1 MKRKK
6 SMPNH
11 LLMSRGLSRIILAFV
26 CAIIYICGNV
36 LAVPTTYASGVPGG
50 NISDPVVR
58 AVDIAKPAV
67 VRILAKVSGRLTVDF
82 PTTTGTILSV
92 TFPQNGRPYEAQYTG
107 SGAFISAHGDVLTA
121 NHLVQPP
128 PDLLYER
135 AAPDIADFVNAH
147 SNQPITPADAFA
159 QLSNGFWKSQAE
171 YNTPTMR
178 VYLGTDF
185 TGQVKNT
192 TTLADMP
199 QGTYADADGILKT
212 RDFEHGDTAIIH
224 VNMPD
229 TPSIKL
235 GDSTNV
241 EPQDQLTM
249 IGFPG
254 NGDILMQNARTL
266 TDAANPS
273 TGFLTASLNKVYVSA
288 LKQSTNGAPLI
299 QVGGNV
305 EHGDSGGPVL
315 DNNGDIIGVASF
327 VGSDTPSG
335 TGFLQASSTA
345 QQMVNELH
353 LNTQPGKFESA
364 WSQAF
369 AAYSSTDAGHWH
381 LAQQQMQKLQADYP
395 NFRAIQ
401 PFLDYATTQASKETA
416 TSTNPFTN
424 LSLAIGI
431 ALMALV
437 LIFLVLFLVRRKR
450 GPQVA
455 LATQS
460 ALYQSPHG
468 SLPEIEPI
476 SPSGGMVPIDLRDGA
491 SQDSSTIP
499 DSQFSQPRAMQS
511 PPPMPQTPTPVA
523 SYNASQSGPVPVGPD
538 QPPLNPWSQQIGY
551 ASAPVYGQQ
560 VPYGQQPYNTAPQPR
575 PVQAP
580 SNAPYSPQ
588 QYASYPQAPV
598 PPWPPVPANT
608 PLPRARGPYIPQNPA
623 QQGAPVQYGQQL
635 PNYGMP
641 YSQAPQGYGAMSAS
655 SQPLPPQPA
664 QLSQQSSVPI
674 PAQPQQAFA
683 PLAPYASSA
692 SEEPTVRADQ
702 WSRLASGRIA
712 KPTEGTE
719 NVASMPALPKD
730 ETQLATTLSEEDTPT
745 GLGET

>member
-1 MKRKK
+1 MKKKK
-6 SMPNH
+6 SMQNH

-36 LAVPTTYASGVPGG
+36 LAAPTTYASGVPGG

-67 VRILAKVSGRLTVDF
+67 VRIIARVTGRLTVDF
-82 PTTTGTILSV
+82 PTTAGTIVTV
-92 TFPQNGRPYEAQYTG
+92 TFPQDGGNYEAQYTG

-121 NHLVQPP
+121 DHLVHPS

-135 AAPDIADFVNAH
+135 AAPDIADFWNTH
-147 SNQPITPADAFA
+147 STQPITPADAFA

-171 YNTPTMR
+171 YKTPTMR
-178 VYLGTDF
+178 IYFGTDF
-185 TGQVKNT
+185 TGVLKNA

-224 VNMPD
+224 ANIPD

-241 EPQDQLTM
+241 EPQDELTM

-254 NGDILMQNARTL
+254 NGDILVQNARTL
-266 TDAANPS
+266 TDAASPS
-273 TGFLTASLNKVYVSA
+273 TGFLTASLNKMYVSA
-288 LKQSTNGAPLI
+288 LKQSTNGASLI

-315 DNNGDIIGVASF
+315 DNSGDIIGVASF
-327 VGSDTPSG
+327 VGADTPSG

-353 LNTQPGKFESA
+353 LDMQPGKFEAA

-395 NFRAIQ
+395 SFRAVQ
-401 PFLDYATTQASKETA
+401 PFLDYASTQASKETA

-431 ALMALV
+431 VLMALV

-450 GPQVA
+450 GSQVA

-460 ALYQSPHG
+460 ASYQSPQG
-468 SLPEIEPI
+468 SLPASEPI
-476 SPSGGMVPIDLRDGA
+476 WPSGSMAPIDLKDEA
-491 SQDSSTIP
+491 SQDSGIIP
-499 DSQFSQPRAMQS
+499 ASQLLQPRTMQS
-511 PPPMPQTPTPVA
+511 PLPTPQVPIPVA
-523 SYNASQSGPVPVGPD
+523 AYNASQSGPVPVGPN
-538 QPPLNPWSQQIGY
+538 QPPLNPWSQQLGY

-560 VPYGQQPYNTAPQPR
+560 VPYGQQPFNTAPQPG

-580 SNAPYSPQ
+580 SNPSYSPQ
-588 QYASYPQAPV
+588 QYAPYPQAPV

-608 PLPRARGPYIPQNPA
+608 PLPRARGPYTPQNPA
-623 QQGAPVQYGQQL
+623 QQAAPMQYGQQL

-641 YSQAPQGYGAMSAS
+641 YSQAPQGYGAMPTS
-655 SQPLPPQPA
+655 SQPLPAQSA
-664 QLSQQSSVPI
+664 QLSQQSCSARAITASICTTGPI
-674 PAQPQQAFA
+674 CII
-683 PLAPYASSA
+683 SM
-692 SEEPTVRADQ
+692 EEPTVRADQ
-702 WSRLASGRIA
+702 WSRLASGGIA
-712 KPTEGTE
+712 KPAVGAE
-719 NVASMPALPKD
+719 NSASSVPALPKD
-730 ETQLATTLSEEDTPT
+730 ETRLAATLSEEDTPR
-745 GLGET
+745 GLGEK